1 MTAPYPHEM
10 HPRRAR
16 ERNAA
21 GLFRIYVAAEYV
33 ARENLRTAFDLPR
46 RRRRANHRDA
56 RSITLF
62 FWKLQ
67 RNGRKRMGI
76 LSWIIVG
83 LVAGVLAKMVVPG
96 EGPGGI
102 IGDMIVGIV
111 GAFIGGWI
119 FNFFGHTGLDGFT
132 LWSVIVAF
140 VGSVVLLFILR
151 ALTGGRRTVV

>member
-1 MTAPYPHEM
+1 MPPGCFGFTWLRNTLHEKIF
-10 HPRRAR
+10 
-16 ERNAA
+16 ER
-21 GLFRIYVAAEYV
+21 
-33 ARENLRTAFDLPR
+33 
-46 RRRRANHRDA
+46 
-56 RSITLF
+56 RSIFHDAGAARTTATHD
-62 FWKLQ
+62 